1 MAFFTSQFSNKTLA
15 SGIKEVDNHLG
26 LVNMVHYKPTEYNE
40 IKEEPK
46 EFCHLPIKVQIS
58 SSHNLDP
65 KVENRAQ
72 EITSTNLNKIERVIM
87 QDTSSEIITITNE
100 DDPQT
105 LNNELEDEAMKLDQ
119 AISQD
124 LQVIME
130 EDEATV
136 NLINMI

>member
-15 SGIKEVDNHLG
+15 SGIKEVDHHLG

-46 EFCHLPIKVQIS
+46 DFCHPPIKVQIS
-58 SSHNLDP
+58 FSDNLDP
-65 KVENRAQ
+65 KVENRTQ
-72 EITSTNLNKIERVIM
+72 EIKSTNLKEIEQVIM
-87 QDTSSEIITITNE
+87 QDTLSDIITIKDE
-100 DDPQT
+100 DNPQT
-105 LNNELEDEAMKLDQ
+105 LNNELEDEAMKLHQ
-119 AISQD
+119 AISQG